1 MTTSHLLIEN
11 TIRFVQDTLK
21 NAEGGHDWW
30 HIHRVYLNA
39 KKIAGKEAGV
49 DMEIVLLAALLHDIA
64 DSKFHNGNEEIGP
77 DMARNVVQD
86 ADRLDAIGDIGIA
99 RTFNY

>member
-1 MTTSHLLIEN
+1 MTASHFLIEN

-39 KKIAGKEAGV
+39 KKIAK
-49 DMEIVLLAALLHDIA
+49 
-64 DSKFHNGNEEIGP
+64 K
-77 DMARNVVQD
+77 
-86 ADRLDAIGDIGIA
+86 RLG
-99 RTFNY
+99 